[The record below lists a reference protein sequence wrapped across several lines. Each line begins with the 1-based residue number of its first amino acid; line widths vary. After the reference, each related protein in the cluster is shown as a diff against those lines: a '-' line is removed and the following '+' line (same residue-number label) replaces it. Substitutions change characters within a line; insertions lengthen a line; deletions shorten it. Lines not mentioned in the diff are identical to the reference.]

1 MDFNQWLQSRLTAHG
16 YACGVIDGVLGAT
29 TMAALKAFQAGL
41 GLEPSGKAD
50 AATVAALRVSSGL
63 MTPAGVPDR
72 AIIDDGKVK
81 PSHSAWPRQT
91 DCLKFYGPV
100 GTSQVSVDIPFDMY
114 LAWDKGTRIRRMSLH
129 AKVAAS
135 AAIVFNRIAGVYS
148 AAERKALG
156 LDLFGG
162 SLNVRKMR
170 GGSSYS
176 MHSWGIAIDFDPERN
191 QLAWGRDRARLAQ
204 ADALPFWNAWEAEGW
219 ISLGRQKNFDWMH
232 VQAARL

>member
-1 MDFNQWLQSRLTAHG
+1 MEFNQWLQSRLTAHG
-16 YACGVIDGVLGAT
+16 YACGPIDGVLGNIT
-29 TMAALKAFQAGL
+29 IAALKAFQAGL
-41 GLEPSGKAD
+41 GLDPTGQAD

-63 MTPAGVPDR
+63 MAPADLVDR
-72 AIIDDGKVK
+72 AVVADARAKATRG
-81 PSHSAWPRQT
+81 PWPAQA

-100 GTSQVSVDIPFDMY
+100 GASQVAVDIPFDMY
-114 LAWDKGTRIRRMSLH
+114 LAWDKGTRVRRMTLH
-129 AKVAAS
+129 KRVAAS
-135 AAIVFNRIAGVYS
+135 AAIVFNRIAGDYS

-156 LDLFGG
+156 IDLFGG

-191 QLAWGRDRARLAQ
+191 QLSWGRDRARLAQ

-219 ISLGRQKNFDWMH
+219 VSLGRARNFDWMH